1 MRIKILLMSGVLTTL
16 LLTGAYT
23 IYQGGGDK
31 GELLVKLIMTGMER
45 YHYQPQAVDDEFSQ
59 MVFDEYLEKLDYSRH
74 FFTARDIENL
84 QRFQYRID
92 DELQNG
98 TFEFFE
104 LSLNMLEHR
113 MSQARGFLTEYE
125 EIPFD
130 FDHEETYVDDPESLD
145 FPANEAELRDRWR
158 LELKYRTLIRLHDAM
173 ERQEKEANNQ
183 PESTGFEGKPFSEL
197 EAEARAKTI
206 DSYRKYL
213 DRLEDMDISDRRAD
227 YLNAVTGIYDP
238 HTGYFPPKDK
248 ENFDISLSGRLEGIG
263 AQLREDGQ
271 YIKVVRIVPGSA
283 SARQGELQIDD
294 KILKVAQ
301 GKKEEPVDI
310 VGMDIDDA
318 VKLIRGPKGT
328 EVILTVRR
336 PDGTQMEIP
345 ITRDVVELE
354 ETYAKSAILR
364 ESDQSG
370 KIGYIHLPKFY
381 ADFRDRNGR
390 RAATDVAQEVKKLK
404 AEGVDGLIL
413 DLRNNGGGSLSD
425 VVEMA
430 GLFVEDGP
438 MVQVKYRDR
447 DPQVLRDRDSDV
459 QYDGKLLVLVN
470 SFSASASEILA
481 AAMQDYDRAV
491 IVGSPSTYGKGT
503 VQLFVNLDDFIRGS
517 SEVKPL
523 GEIKLTTQKFYRI
536 NGDATQLKGVIPDI
550 VLPDE
555 YSLLDMGEKDYEH
568 SMAWDEIDPVDYQTW
583 ETPVSAQTED
593 LRINSARRV
602 TTSETF
608 RLIRENAERFR
619 RRQQRESYPLELTA
633 FRSDR
638 ERIEEEGEKYKNLRQ
653 TIEAM
658 QIDYVQKD
666 IARIESDT
674 LRQKRYTQWHKNLRK
689 DPYIFEA
696 MQILQDM
703 E

>member
-1 MRIKILLMSGVLTTL
+1 MKIKILLISGLLSTF

-23 IYQGGGDK
+23 FYQGTSDK

-45 YHYQPQAVDDEFSQ
+45 YHYQPQPIDDQFSET
-59 MVFDEYLEKLDYSRH
+59 VFHEYLEKLDFSKH
-74 FFTARDIENL
+74 FFTQRDVQNL
-84 QRFQYRID
+84 GRFQQRID

-104 LSLNMLEHR
+104 LSLNMLDHR
-113 MSQARGFLTEYE
+113 IEQARGYVAEWE
-125 EIPFD
+125 NVAFD
-130 FDHEETYVDDPESLD
+130 FDQEETYLADPEGMD
-145 FPANEAELRDRWR
+145 FAVNEGELRERWR
-158 LELKYRTLIRLHDAM
+158 LELKYRTLVRVTEAIK
-173 ERQEKEANNQ
+173 RQE
-183 PESTGFEGKPFSEL
+183 ESQSKQSSLAGGKSKPFSQL

-206 DSYRKYL
+206 ETYQEYF
-213 DRLEDMDISDRRAD
+213 DRLANMDISDRRSD
-227 YLNAVTGIYDP
+227 YLNSVTSIYDP

-271 YIKVVRIVPGSA
+271 YIKVVSIVPGSA
-283 SARQGELQIDD
+283 SAKQGDLQIDD

-301 GKKEEPVDI
+301 GGEDEPMDI
-310 VGMDIDDA
+310 VGMNIDDA

-328 EVILTVRR
+328 EVILTVRKA
-336 PDGTQMEIP
+336 DGSQKDIP
-345 ITRDVVELE
+345 IIRDVVELE
-354 ETYAKSAILR
+354 ETYAKSAVL
-364 ESDQSG
+364 SDG
-370 KIGYIHLPKFY
+370 KQGARIGYIHLPKFY
-381 ADFRDRNGR
+381 ADFQDRNGR
-390 RAATDVAQEVKKLK
+390 RAATDVAKEIAKLK
-404 AEGVDGLIL
+404 QEKIDGLIL

-447 DPQVLRDRDSDV
+447 DPQVLRDTDSDV
-459 QYDGKLLVLVN
+459 QYEGKLVILVN
-470 SFSASASEILA
+470 AFSASASEILA

-491 IVGSPSTYGKGT
+491 IVGSPSTFGKGT

-517 SEVKPL
+517 AEVKPL

-536 NGDATQLKGVIPDI
+536 NGDATQLKGVISDI

-568 SMAWDEIDPVDYQTW
+568 SMAWDEIAPVNYQTW
-583 ETPVSAQTED
+583 GQPVSTQLEE

-602 TTSETF
+602 AKSETF

-619 RRQQRESYPLELTA
+619 RRNEREEYPLELTA
-633 FRSDR
+633 FQVDR
-638 ERIEEEGEKYKNLRQ
+638 ERLDQEAEKYKGISQPISGLGVGYVKADQ
-653 TIEAM
+653 GY
-658 QIDYVQKD
+658 IDADSV
-666 IARIESDT
+666 
-674 LRQKRYTQWHKNLRK
+674 RQKRYEQWHKSLNK
-689 DPYIFEA
+689 DAYIYEA
-696 MQILQDM
+696 LQILKDM
-703 E
+703 K

>member
-1 MRIKILLMSGVLTTL
+1 MRIKILLMSGILTTL

-23 IYQGGGDK
+23 IYQGGGDR

-45 YHYQPQAVDDEFSQ
+45 YHYQPLAIDDEFSQ
-59 MVFDEYLEKLDYSRH
+59 MVFDEYLKKLDYSRH
-74 FFTARDIENL
+74 FFTARDLENL

-104 LSLNMLEHR
+104 LSLNMLSHR
-113 MSQARGFLTEYE
+113 MSQARGFLAEYE

-130 FDHEETYVDDPESLD
+130 FDREETYVDDPESLD
-145 FPANEAELRDRWR
+145 FPTNEAELRERWR

-173 ERQEKEANNQ
+173 ERQEEQAKSQ
-183 PESTGFEGKPFSEL
+183 PESIGFEGKTFSEL

-206 DSYRKYL
+206 ENYRKYL
-213 DRLEDMDISDRRAD
+213 DRLEDMDLSDRRAD

-301 GKKEEPVDI
+301 GKEEEPVDI
-310 VGMDIDDA
+310 VGMNIDDA

-328 EVILTVRR
+328 EVLLTVRR
-336 PDGTQMEIP
+336 PDGTQKEIP

-354 ETYAKSAILR
+354 ETYAKSAVLR
-364 ESDQSG
+364 ESGQAG
-370 KIGYIHLPKFY
+370 RIGYIHLPKFY

-390 RAATDVAQEVKKLK
+390 RAATDVAKEVKKLK
-404 AEGVDGLIL
+404 AEGIDGLIL

-447 DPQVLRDRDSDV
+447 DPQVLRDRDREV
-459 QYDGKLLVLVN
+459 QYEGKLLVLVN

-555 YSLLDMGEKDYEH
+555 YSLLDMGEKDYKH
-568 SMAWDEIDPVDYQTW
+568 SMAWDEIEPVDYQPW
-583 ETPVSAQTED
+583 EKPASAQTED

-602 TTSETF
+602 ATSQTF

-619 RRQQRESYPLELTA
+619 RRQERESYPLELTA
-633 FRSDR
+633 FRTDR
-638 ERIEEEGEKYKNLRQ
+638 ERIEEEGEKYKDLRQ
-653 TIEAM
+653 TIDAM
-658 QIDYVQKD
+658 QIDYLRQD
-666 IARIESDT
+666 MAHIDSDT
-674 LRQKRYTQWHKNLRK
+674 LRQKRYAQWHSNLRK
-689 DPYIFEA
+689 DPYLFEA

-703 E
+703 Q